1 MYTIGQ
7 FSKIG
12 MVSAKTLRYYDEIN
26 LLKPS
31 YVDSQNQY
39 RYYSDKQVPEIL
51 FISEMKNYGLKLEEI
66 KAVMDDPNPLL
77 LETLLKHKTDEINM
91 EVHKN
96 IRLLKL
102 IENKITKIKSGGNIM
117 EINSNL
123 KVELKDKKPMCVA
136 YRRAVISMNNIGN
149 IIGKVFEDISRM
161 NLQAEGP
168 IMTVYHGKEFDHENE
183 DLEVCIPV
191 SKREDNDK
199 NENIRNFLGGLHAC
213 TTFIGPYSKLGEAYA
228 KVMKW
233 MDENGYEGSGSPFDI
248 YLTGAESCKNPN
260 EFVTEVCFPV
270 SKK

>member
-31 YVDSQNQY
+31 YVDSENQY

-66 KAVMDDPNPLL
+66 KVVMDNPDPFL
-77 LETLLKHKTDEINM
+77 LETILKNKADEINA
-91 EVHKN
+91 EIQKN
-96 IRLLKL
+96 IILLKL
-102 IENKITKIKSGGNIM
+102 IENKIIKIKSGGNIM
-117 EINSNL
+117 EMNSNL
-123 KVELKDKKPMCVA
+123 KVELEDKKSMYVA
-136 YRRAVISMNNIGN
+136 YRRAVISMSNIGN
-149 IIGKVFEDISRM
+149 IIGKVFEDMSRM
-161 NLQAEGP
+161 NLKAEGP
-168 IMTVYHGKEFDHENE
+168 IMTVYHDKEFDHENADIE
-183 DLEVCIPV
+183 ICIPV
-191 SKREDNDK
+191 NKKAGTDK
-199 NENIRNFLGGLHAC
+199 TENIRKFSGGLHAC

-233 MDENGYEGSGSPFDI
+233 IEENGYENSGAPFDI

-270 SKK
+270 NKK